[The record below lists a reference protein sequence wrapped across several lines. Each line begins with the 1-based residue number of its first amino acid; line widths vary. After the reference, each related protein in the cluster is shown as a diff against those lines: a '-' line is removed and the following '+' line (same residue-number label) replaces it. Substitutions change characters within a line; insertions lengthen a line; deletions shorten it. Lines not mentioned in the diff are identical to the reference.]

1 MVPLKSHLKSLM
13 AVQARC
19 STESNPSQITL
30 TNKQNSAKI
39 WWNLLKQLPHYPPFR
54 ANTLCCSQSTL
65 VKFCDQ
71 FCAIQNSNNQVIHGN
86 LVVQVMGVML
96 SCWMMNISVKSPLA
110 NTLPLKHHFSQPK
123 HQSPLPKLSSLQC
136 LLPFS
141 TGIWSFSLKL
151 VEIRRL
157 PKSMK
162 TRWNLKSSF
171 FPLNWYSWCCPRIQ
185 SEYLFHCPWCCSHRR
200 VGGAHLLVPAAA
212 PTPPF
217 WRIFKFLRSE
227 ATPTS
232 LTHINFQLHQPVRQL
247 LQL

>member
-1 MVPLKSHLKSLM
+1 MPR
-13 AVQARC
+13 QW
-19 STESNPSQITL
+19 T
-30 TNKQNSAKI
+30 
-39 WWNLLKQLPHYPPFR
+39 
-54 ANTLCCSQSTL
+54 
-65 VKFCDQ
+65 
-71 FCAIQNSNNQVIHGN
+71 
-86 LVVQVMGVML
+86 
-96 SCWMMNISVKSPLA
+96 
-110 NTLPLKHHFSQPK
+110 FS
-123 HQSPLPKLSSLQC
+123 S

-212 PTPPF
+212 PTPPSF
-217 WRIFKFLRSE
+217 TQEHLQILEEWGYSDIFNASTFNYINQWGNYYNFNAYQLSTTSRSSRMVVKKRGAVTAE
-227 ATPTS
+227 VKINMAPEGGWINCTVSKRVPILGTGS
-232 LTHINFQLHQPVRQL
+232 L
-247 LQL
+247 